1 MSANKFTRFA
11 VAGGVGGE
19 GPASAGMG
27 NAIARALLKQGASVK
42 ILARG
47 SSATSDAANS
57 LKEAGALIVPV
68 DYKVHDSLVTAL
80 EGVDVVI
87 SALSG
92 GGFPLQDELAK
103 AAKEAGVKLFV
114 PSEYGNDT
122 DTFDESSWLFFKKQV
137 HTELE
142 KLQLPYALYFTGP
155 FADWAPGVLGAKDGK
170 ITLVGK
176 SEAPVSFTKIGDA
189 ADFIAYTLTHLSP
202 DELNG
207 ARFRLEGSRSSFGEL
222 AKIYAEKHLGT
233 TIEHEDPS
241 EALKRAVETKDFM
254 TWLKVEWNAGDGTT
268 YSPGQTSSNHLYPG
282 WTPTDVRD
290 IVRAA

>member
-19 GPASAGMG
+19 PPASAGMG
-27 NAIARALLKQGASVK
+27 NAISRALLKQGASVK
-42 ILARG
+42 VLARG
-47 SSATSDAANS
+47 SSATSDAANR

-68 DYKVHDSLVTAL
+68 DYKAHDSLVAAL

-122 DTFDESSWLFFKKQV
+122 DIIDESSWLFFKKQV
-137 HTELE
+137 HTGLE

-155 FADWAPGVLGAKDGK
+155 FSDWAPGVLGAKDGK

-176 SEAPVSFTKIGDA
+176 SEEPVSFTKIGDA
-189 ADFIAYTLTHLSP
+189 ADFIGYTLTHFSL

-222 AKIYAEKHLGT
+222 AKIYAETHPGT

-241 EALKRAVETKDFM
+241 EALKRAVEAKDFL
-254 TWLKVEWNAGDGTT
+254 TWLKVEWNAGGGTT
-268 YSPGQTSSNHLYPG
+268 YSQGQTSSNHLYPG
-282 WTPTDVRD
+282 WKPTDVRD